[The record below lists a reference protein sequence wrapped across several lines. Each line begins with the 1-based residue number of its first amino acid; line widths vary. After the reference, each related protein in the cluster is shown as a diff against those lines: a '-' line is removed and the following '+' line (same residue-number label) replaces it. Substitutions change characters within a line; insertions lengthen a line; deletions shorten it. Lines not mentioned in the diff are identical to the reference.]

1 MSKLS
6 FKELLD
12 AGVHFGHLKR
22 KWNPAMAPY
31 IFEEKKGIHII
42 DLNKTIVHL
51 DQANAAMK
59 QIAKSGKK
67 ILFVATKKQAKDIVA
82 ERIKNVNMP
91 FVTERW
97 SGGMLTNFQTT
108 RKSIRKMT
116 SIDKMKSDGT
126 WDTLNKR
133 EKLFKTRQREKLE
146 KTFGSISDM
155 TRQPAAIFIV
165 DILKEH
171 IALAEARRLNIPTF
185 ALVDTNSNPKLVD
198 FPIPANDDASKSITI
213 IIDEICK
220 SIQEG
225 LEERK
230 HLKDNP
236 EAAKKEEAKAEPA
249 KAEGETTEVKA
260 EAAPAKEEAKAE
272 KAPAKKAAPAKEEAK
287 AEKAPAKK
295 AAPAKE
301 TKAEKAPA
309 KKAAPAKEEAK
320 AEKAPAKKAPA
331 KKTATKKPAAK
342 KAPAAKA
349 VKEEK

>member
-1 MSKLS
+1 MSKLN
-6 FKELLD
+6 FETLLE

-42 DLNKTIVHL
+42 DLNKTIVRL
-51 DQANAAMK
+51 EQACAAMK

-67 ILFVATKKQAKDIVA
+67 VLFVATKKQAKEIVS
-82 ERIKNVNMP
+82 ERVSKVNMP

-116 SIDKMKSDGT
+116 LIDKMKSDGS

-146 KTFGSISDM
+146 KTFGSIADM

-185 ALVDTNSNPKLVD
+185 AMVDTNSNPKLVD
-198 FPIPANDDASKSITI
+198 FPIPANDDATKSIALVL
-213 IIDEICK
+213 DEICNA
-220 SIQEG
+220 IREG
-225 LEERK
+225 LEDRK
-230 HLKDNP
+230 NLKGGD
-236 EAAKKEEAKAEPA
+236 KEDVS
-249 KAEGETTEVKA
+249 ETTEVASSETSENTA
-260 EAAPAKEEAKAE
+260 E
-272 KAPAKKAAPAKEEAK
+272 
-287 AEKAPAKK
+287 
-295 AAPAKE
+295 
-301 TKAEKAPA
+301 
-309 KKAAPAKEEAK
+309 
-320 AEKAPAKKAPA
+320 
-331 KKTATKKPAAK
+331 
-342 KAPAAKA
+342 
-349 VKEEK
+349 